1 LKDNLFTIIVP
12 VKNGYEDLP
21 RAIESVIQQTYINFK
36 IIILLNVC
44 TDKTKTYLKTIQKHY
59 PSKIKIIEA
68 NTSLTIEENWSRA
81 LNLNLSG
88 YVTFAGH
95 DDYFDKDFLFYS
107 NKLINYYPDAG
118 LYRVSCNIVNE
129 KNKIKGSYIA
139 NNQTYTF
146 HTYLLDRLNL
156 NMFQTGTGYV
166 FKYSDFQKIGGFD
179 KLPGLLYSDDML
191 FLKLIKNSY
200 MATTNKK
207 LCFVTL
213 RKSSES
219 GFNHKNINNF
229 ISALKSFNYY
239 IESNLLKEEYDF
251 IKYYIDKF
259 NKHALKKILFLVL
272 INLQQKKL
280 KFNEKLFNK
289 SIYSLSI
296 GYKQIISKSIF
307 IKFCIILFKV
317 KLLNPLF
324 YIYKKI
330 R

>member
-1 LKDNLFTIIVP
+1 MKDNLFTFIFP

-21 RAIESVIQQTYINFK
+21 RAVESVLQQTYINFK
-36 IIILLNVC
+36 IIFLLNLS
-44 TDKTKTYLKTIQKHY
+44 TDKTKIYLKTIQKHY
-59 PSKIKIIEA
+59 PFTIKIIEA
-68 NTSLTIEENWSRA
+68 NSSLTIEENWSRA

-88 YVTFAGH
+88 YVTFVGH
-95 DDYFDKDFLFYS
+95 DDYFDKDFLYYL

-118 LYRVSCNIVNE
+118 LYRASCNIVNE
-129 KNKIKGSYIA
+129 KNKIKDSYIA
-139 NNQTYTF
+139 NNQTYSF
-146 HTYLLDRLNL
+146 HTYLLERLNL

-166 FKYSDFQKIGGFD
+166 FKYSDFQNIGGFD
-179 KLPGLLYSDDML
+179 KLPGLLYSDDIL

-219 GFNHKNINNF
+219 GLNHKNITNF
-229 ISALKSFNYY
+229 ISALESFNHY

-251 IKYYIDKF
+251 IKNYIDKF
-259 NKHALKKILFLVL
+259 NKHALKKIIFLVL

-289 SIYSLSI
+289 RIYPLSI
-296 GYKQIISKSIF
+296 NYKDLISTSIF
-307 IKFCIILFKV
+307 IKFCIVLFKV
-317 KLLNPLF
+317 KLLAPLF